1 MTTRR
6 KHARFRSRC
15 WNALVLVGISWQG
28 FLIIWMTNHQSN
40 KKNQKAHFILQQ
52 QQQQQSYLQ
61 HPKKREISSPW
72 NNRPSTESSSYWWN
86 ATYQLPPP
94 ERLVALQKNNSS
106 YSLFNGTVPSWLTFY
121 VEWHHE
127 QRIKLYYNETMDDCR
142 FLVLTCRRDTVCGGV
157 SDRLKSVPLLLQLAA
172 LYDRI
177 FYIHWERPAPLEYYL
192 QPGAVLDWRVP
203 EEFRRTMM
211 MTTTTPHEP
220 VYRTVNDLLTG
231 LRDPHASIVQ
241 VTLQDQH
248 GGSSWYN
255 RIENYR
261 QQGYTR
267 DEIRSL
273 LLLSSSSSSSSS
285 SPHSNLPRHF
295 RHHFRSIWS
304 TLFVPSP
311 FLAQAIQERQT
322 VWGLTDKT
330 PYVAA
335 HVRALYRPV
344 KTTNHEAWV
353 MHVWHC
359 ARALRPQT
367 PVVLL
372 SDSVDVLQ
380 AALVYTHSHPDTMM
394 RVAPPATVVHLDQ
407 TEPRPVQEYID
418 TFVDLYIMAQ
428 AQCITHGRGGYGRLG
443 VLLSQN
449 ASCFFNY
456 YQGGRTMSC
465 DA

>member
-1 MTTRR
+1 LQVY
-6 KHARFRSRC
+6 
-15 WNALVLVGISWQG
+15 LVWKA
-28 FLIIWMTNHQSN
+28 NHHN
-40 KKNQKAHFILQQ
+40 KKNQKAQFILQL
-52 QQQQQSYLQ
+52 QQQSYLQ
-61 HPKKREISSPW
+61 HHRETSSSR
-72 NNRPSTESSSYWWN
+72 NTRRSTESSYWWN

-94 ERLVALQKNNSS
+94 EKLFTQPYKNSPFLLPDS
-106 YSLFNGTVPSWLTFY
+106 TVSTWLTLY
-121 VEWHHE
+121 MEWHHE
-127 QRIKLYYNETMDDCR
+127 QRVQLRKNETINEFR
-142 FLVLTCRRDTVCGGV
+142 FLVLTCREDAVCGGI
-157 SDRLKSVPLLLQLAA
+157 SDRLKSVPLLLQLAS

-177 FYIHWERPAPLEYYL
+177 FYIHWERPAPLEYFL
-192 QPGAVLDWRVP
+192 QPAAGLDWRVP
-203 EEFRRTMM
+203 EKLTL
-211 MTTTTPHEP
+211 TTTP
-220 VYRTVNDLLTG
+220 VYRTVHDLLVG
-231 LRDPHASIVQ
+231 LRDSHASIVQ

-255 RIENYR
+255 RIEDYR
-261 QQGYTR
+261 QQGSAR
-267 DEIRSL
+267 DEIIRSL
-273 LLLSSSSSSSSS
+273 LSSA
-285 SPHSNLPRHF
+285 PHSNLPRHF

-311 FLAQAIQERQT
+311 LLAQALQERQT
-322 VWGLTDKT
+322 GLGLTDT
-330 PYVAA
+330 TYVAA

-344 KTTNHEAWV
+344 TPRYEAWA
-353 MHVWHC
+353 MHALHC

-367 PVVLL
+367 LVVLL

-380 AALVYTHSHPDTMM
+380 AALAHPDL

-407 TEPRPVQEYID
+407 SESRPVQEYMD

-428 AQCITHGRGGYGRLG
+428 AQCITHGRGGFGRLG